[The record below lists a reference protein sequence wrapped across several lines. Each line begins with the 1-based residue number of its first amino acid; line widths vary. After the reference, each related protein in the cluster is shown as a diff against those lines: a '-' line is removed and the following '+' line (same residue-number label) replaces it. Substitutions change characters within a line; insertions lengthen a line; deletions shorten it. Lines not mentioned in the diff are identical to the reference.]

1 MECVPPVREGMWEG
15 GQHLHYAQA
24 IKQFGPG
31 AKESCTNQKHFG
43 IIDRRSLQPEACTL
57 CPATPTCFPEC
68 AHTHRARH
76 VCKACL
82 SVGGVWVV
90 CVGRVAAFPVAVYI
104 VKWLGSKIVRE
115 IVLKFVWTMIN
126 VA

>member
-1 MECVPPVREGMWEG
+1 M
-15 GQHLHYAQA
+15 
-24 IKQFGPG
+24 
-31 AKESCTNQKHFG
+31 
-43 IIDRRSLQPEACTL
+43 
-57 CPATPTCFPEC
+57 
-68 AHTHRARH
+68 
-76 VCKACL
+76 CKACL
-82 SVGGVWVV
+82 SVGGVWVVGGV

>member
-1 MECVPPVREGMWEG
+1 MHRRLSNLASVQKRV
-15 GQHLHYAQA
+15 AQ
-24 IKQFGPG
+24 IKSIS
-31 AKESCTNQKHFG
+31 ALS
-43 IIDRRSLQPEACTL
+43 IDAVCSLKPAPCAQPRPLA
-57 CPATPTCFPEC
+57 FRNV
-68 AHTHRARH
+68 HTHTHTHGARH

-82 SVGGVWVV
+82 SVGGVWVVGGV

>member
-1 MECVPPVREGMWEG
+1 M
-15 GQHLHYAQA
+15 
-24 IKQFGPG
+24 
-31 AKESCTNQKHFG
+31 
-43 IIDRRSLQPEACTL
+43 
-57 CPATPTCFPEC
+57 
-68 AHTHRARH
+68 
-76 VCKACL
+76 
-82 SVGGVWVV
+82 V

>member
-1 MECVPPVREGMWEG
+1 MHRRLSNLASVQKRV
-15 GQHLHYAQA
+15 AQ
-24 IKQFGPG
+24 IKSIS
-31 AKESCTNQKHFG
+31 ALS
-43 IIDRRSLQPEACTL
+43 IDAACSLQPEACTL

-68 AHTHRARH
+68 AHTHTHGARH

-82 SVGGVWVV
+82 SVGGVWVVGGV